1 MAAGGIAGA
10 IGGGVQGTIGAFGA
24 LAQYSRL
31 KKAVAKRRAYVT
43 PQEIYDILS
52 ATEQRSQGD
61 TQTRDF
67 ETNQLDRDFA
77 KSIGTAELLGGDPN
91 DLSYLFDNKINN
103 LLKIGQQ
110 FHASNMESFGQYLL
124 AKSNVAEHKTA
135 EWQSQED
142 ILKDLIA
149 GISKTANSYTNMANN
164 GFNNAI
170 AALSSN
176 RTGNLYTTPSSTGG
190 GGSVSNSGFGGDSSG
205 GMAEG
210 GGG

>member
-1 MAAGGIAGA
+1 MGFGEA
-10 IGGGVQGTIGAFGA
+10 IGGAVQGILGVAGASV
-24 LAQYSRL
+24 QYSKL

-67 ETNQLDRDFA
+67 ETNQLDRAF
-77 KSIGTAELLGGDPN
+77 SQSLGTAELLGADPN

-149 GISKTANSYTNMANN
+149 GISKTQLAYTNMANN

-170 AALSSN
+170 AGLSAN
-176 RTGNLYTTPSSTGG
+176 RTSNLYTNPSTPSSGG
-190 GGSVSNSGFGGDSSG
+190 ASNSGFGGDSSG
-205 GMAEG
+205 GGADISG
-210 GGG
+210 G